1 MSIAFIKWLV
11 TRATGV
17 SAIVYMILGTGQ
29 LLIIFLIGRLCWLI
43 VEWQIVLSFFSK
55 HEQEK
60 QSSKNLENV
69 CILKQNNVGEKS
81 VAHYCNAFFA
91 FYMS

>member
-43 VEWQIVLSFFSK
+43 VEWQIVLLSFFSK
-55 HEQEK
+55 YEQEK
-60 QSSKNLENV
+60 HLAK
-69 CILKQNNVGEKS
+69 I
-81 VAHYCNAFFA
+81 
-91 FYMS
+91 